1 MSLQR
6 PDPDELLARVQAEE
20 AKEKR
25 GKLKIFFGA
34 AAGVGKTY
42 AMLEAA
48 RVRQQEGIEVVVGYV
63 EAHHR
68 PETTALLA
76 GLEQLLVKKV
86 PYRHTLL
93 SEFDLEAALKRR
105 PSLILVDELA
115 HTNAPGLRHTKRW
128 QDVLDLLHAGID
140 VYTTVNV
147 QHLESLNDVVAQ
159 ITGVVVQETF
169 PDVIL
174 EEADEVELI
183 DLTPNALLQRLK
195 EGKIYLPQQAE
206 HARRHFFR
214 PGNLMALRE
223 LALRCTADRVDTQ
236 MQAYKQNHAIQQ
248 SWPAGERLLVCVGPH
263 PMSGR
268 LVRATKRMAAALHA
282 EWVAVYVETA
292 GHWQL
297 GEAVQEQVRQTL
309 RLAEQL
315 GGEVVTL
322 TGNEVSEE
330 LLSYARRRN
339 VTKIVIGKPA
349 RPRWQE
355 FLFGSI
361 LDDLARNSGEID
373 IYVITGEGEERP
385 RTPLPDLERH
395 SHWEQYLSSSAVVAF
410 CTALAWLMFPY
421 FAPANIIM
429 LYLMGV
435 VFTAVRLGRGPSA
448 WASLLSV
455 AVFDFCF
462 VLPYFSFTV
471 AEVEYLIT
479 FAVMLVTGLTI
490 SSLTTQ
496 VKQQAEAARGREQKT
511 SALYAMSREFTTTS
525 SKTELLQAAVKH
537 VSQVFGGEVV
547 ILIPAEPQNFT
558 PYASQEGELLQNI
571 HELGVAQWVYDHK
584 QAAGAGTET
593 LPGAQ
598 ALYLPLTTA
607 QNVVGVLAILP
618 QNRAIFHTPEQ
629 FYLLENF
636 ANQIALAVERLQ
648 LAEEAQQ
655 AHLQVETE
663 RLRNTLLSS
672 VSHDLRTPLAA
683 ITGSASTLLE
693 QQGSLP
699 AGVQQEMT
707 QTIYEEAQRLNRLL
721 GNLLEMSRLESG
733 RIELNKN
740 WQPIEEVIGIALG
753 RLDSQLSGRAV
764 ATHLPPNLPLL
775 LLDEVLIEQLL
786 VNLLENALKYT
797 PAGTAITLAVQNKG
811 SELLISVCDE
821 GVGIPAGDEERIFEK
836 FYRGQRPL
844 GGAGAGLG
852 LAICKTVVLAHQGR
866 IWVENRPGGGAC
878 FCFTLPVT
886 EPPLSL
892 TQLTQHHE

>member
-1 MSLQR
+1 MTIQR

-48 RVRQQEGIEVVVGYV
+48 QVRQQEGIEVVVGYV

-76 GLEQLLVKKV
+76 GLEQLPVKKL
-86 PYRHTLL
+86 PYRNTILQ
-93 SEFDLEAALKRR
+93 EFDLEAALQRR

-297 GEAVQEQVRQTL
+297 GEALQEQVRHTL

-330 LLSYARRRN
+330 LLTYARRRN

-385 RTPLPDLERH
+385 RSPLPDLERH
-395 SHWEQYLSSSAVVAF
+395 SHWEQYISSSAVVGG
-410 CTALAWLMFPY
+410 CTVLAWLMFPY

-435 VFTAVRLGRGPSA
+435 VLTAVRLGRGPSV

-462 VLPYFSFTV
+462 VLPYFSFSV
-471 AEVEYLIT
+471 AEIEYLIT

-490 SSLTTQ
+490 SSLTNQ
-496 VKQQAEAARGREQKT
+496 VKQQAEAARSREQKT
-511 SALYAMSREFTTTS
+511 SALYAMSREFTITS
-525 SKTELLQAAVKH
+525 SKGALLQAAVKH

-547 ILIPAEPQNFT
+547 ILMPASPNSFT

-584 QAAGAGTET
+584 QAAGCGTDT

-598 ALYLPLTTA
+598 ALYLPLATA

-618 QNRAIFHTPEQ
+618 QNRAIFRTPEQ

-693 QQGSLP
+693 QRGSLP

-707 QTIYEEAQRLNRLL
+707 QTIYDEAQRLNRLL

-740 WQPIEEVIGIALG
+740 WQPIEEVIGVALG
-753 RLDSQLSGRAV
+753 RLESQLAGRPV
-764 ATHLPPNLPLL
+764 NTQLPAGLPLL

-821 GVGIPAGDEERIFEK
+821 GAGIPAGDEERIFEK

-852 LAICKTVVLAHQGR
+852 LAICKTVVQAHKGR
-866 IWVENRPGGGAC
+866 IWVENRPLGGAC
-878 FCFTLPVT
+878 FCFTLPIT
-886 EPPLSL
+886 DPPLSL
-892 TQLTQHHE
+892 TQLTQNHE